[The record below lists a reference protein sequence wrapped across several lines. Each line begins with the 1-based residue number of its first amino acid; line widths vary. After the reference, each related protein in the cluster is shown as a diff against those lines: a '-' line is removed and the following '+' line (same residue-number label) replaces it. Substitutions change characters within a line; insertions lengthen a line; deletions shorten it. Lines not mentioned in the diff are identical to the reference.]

1 MIAELFL
8 ALQLLDG
15 VKQQDGIAPSS
26 TPKQTDQEKFV
37 EGPKDFIDGIKDVLP
52 KIKWPPKGF

>member
-1 MIAELFL
+1 MLPELLF

-37 EGPKDFIDGIKDVLP
+37 EGAKDFIAGIEDTFDKFNP
-52 KIKWPPKGF
+52 FKRK